1 MKATGPNVE
10 QVEFWNSRAGTTW
23 VEAQSRIDAQLEPLG
38 TTAIERAAVRPG
50 ETVLDVGCGCGQ
62 ATLQLAERVGATGSA
77 TGIDISR
84 PMLARARE
92 RANENAVQVEFLEGD
107 AQTEA
112 LPREYFDLI
121 FSRYGVMFF
130 ADPSA
135 AFANLRRALK
145 PRGRLVFICWQEL
158 GKNPWLGESM
168 RAVLEHVPPP
178 EPSAPDAPGP
188 FALADAERVRRIL
201 EAAGFEQVELEPL
214 ERLISVGGG
223 GSLEDAT
230 GFAMRIGPAARL
242 LQDASKDLRERVR
255 ESVTRVL
262 SAAWNGESVSM
273 GSASWIVSAGN

>member
-1 MKATGPNVE
+1 M
-10 QVEFWNSRAGTTW
+10 EFWNSRAGTTW
-23 VEAQSRIDAQLEPLG
+23 VEVQSRIDAQLEPLG
-38 TTAIERAAVRPG
+38 TTAIERAAVRPS

-135 AFANLRRALK
+135 AFANLRR
-145 PRGRLVFICWQEL
+145 R
-158 GKNPWLGESM
+158 
-168 RAVLEHVPPP
+168 
-178 EPSAPDAPGP
+178 
-188 FALADAERVRRIL
+188 
-201 EAAGFEQVELEPL
+201 
-214 ERLISVGGG
+214 
-223 GSLEDAT
+223 
-230 GFAMRIGPAARL
+230 
-242 LQDASKDLRERVR
+242 
-255 ESVTRVL
+255 
-262 SAAWNGESVSM
+262 
-273 GSASWIVSAGN
+273 

>member
-1 MKATGPNVE
+1 ME
-10 QVEFWNSRAGTTW
+10 QVEYWNSRAATTW
-23 VEAQSRIDAQLEPLG
+23 VEVQSRIDAQLEPLG
-38 TTAIERAAVRPG
+38 TTAIERAAIHPG

-62 ATLQLAERVGATGSA
+62 ATLQLAERVGPTGSA

-92 RANENAVQVEFLEGD
+92 RANESAVEQVEFLEGD

-112 LPREYFDLI
+112 LPREHFDLI

-135 AFANLRRALK
+135 AFANLRKALK
-145 PRGRLVFICWQEL
+145 PGGRLVFICWQEL
-158 GKNPWLGESM
+158 GKNLWLGEPM

-188 FALADAERVRRIL
+188 FALADAERLRRIL
-201 EAAGFEQVELEPL
+201 EAAGFEQVELESL
-214 ERLISVGGG
+214 ECPISVGGG
-223 GSLEDAT
+223 GSLEDAI

-242 LQDASKDLRERVR
+242 LEDASKDTLERVR

-262 SAAWNGESVSM
+262 SAAWDGQRVRM
-273 GSASWIVSAGN
+273 GSASWIVSARN